1 MNANTVRGRI
11 MPLNPNSFSHRCER
25 LSDRHARSRRL
36 FFWLALML
44 AGVTLALASVIQAV
58 QAQQDQN
65 PTGRVLTVDGAI
77 GPATMDYLIRGIEQA
92 ESEGAELVVVRM
104 DTPGGLMESM
114 RGIIK
119 KMLASDVPV
128 ITWVTPAGARAA
140 SAGTYLLYG
149 SHVAAMSP
157 ATHLGSATPVQMG
170 GMPGAE
176 EPGSDAETSDNSL
189 ENSSENSPENSPKN
203 SPDEPSEKRR
213 GGTAMERKV
222 LEDAVS
228 YIRGLAERH
237 GRNADWAEE
246 AVRDA
251 VNLNASDALEKNV
264 VDVMASSLPELME
277 QVNGRTVVMTG
288 GERTLNTNNIELQRS
303 DPDWRTKLLSV
314 ITNPNVAYF
323 LMIIGFYGIIFEL
336 ASPGSIFP
344 GVIGAICLILAL
356 FAFQVLS
363 VNYAGLALILLGLA
377 FVVGEALMPSF
388 GILGIGGIVA
398 FVTGSII
405 LMDGSHQDI
414 SLPTIGGTAAVAAGF
429 ILWTVMRFVSLR
441 RRLPVSGTENS
452 AHETVAALD
461 DFQPD
466 GDRYRGHVR
475 YSGERWNAVSEMPVA
490 AGESLGV
497 STIEG
502 LTVCVNKVNAEQ
514 EAR

>member
-1 MNANTVRGRI
+1 MI
-11 MPLNPNSFSHRCER
+11 LNPDTLPGR
-25 LSDRHARSRRL
+25 ARRARRL
-36 FFWLALML
+36 FFWLTLMI
-44 AGVTLALASVIQAV
+44 AGVTLALGAVYQAAL
-58 QAQQDQN
+58 AQQEES
-65 PTGRVLTVDGAI
+65 PSGLILTVDGAI
-77 GPATMDYLIRGIEQA
+77 GPATMDYLVRGIERA
-92 ESEGAELVVVRM
+92 ESEGAELVVIRL

-114 RGIIK
+114 RGIIQ
-119 KMLASDVPV
+119 KMLASEVPV
-128 ITWVTPAGARAA
+128 VTWVYPDGARAA

-157 ATHLGSATPVQMG
+157 ATQLGSATPVQMG

-176 EPGSDAETSDNSL
+176 EPAEESGQDQADSGSEEGDAD
-189 ENSSENSPENSPKN
+189 
-203 SPDEPSEKRR
+203 KRR

-246 AVRDA
+246 AVREA
-251 VNLNASDALEKNV
+251 VNLNADEALEQNV
-264 VDVMASSLPELME
+264 IDVVAATLPELMA
-277 QVNGRTVVMTG
+277 QIDGRTVVMSG
-288 GERTLNTNNIELQRS
+288 GERTLDTENIDLQRS

-314 ITNPNVAYF
+314 ITDPNVAYF

-336 ASPGSIFP
+336 ANPGSIFP
-344 GVIGAICLILAL
+344 GVIGAICLVLAL

-377 FVVGEALMPSF
+377 FIVGEAFMPSF

-398 FVTGSII
+398 FITGSVI

-429 ILWTVMRFVSLR
+429 ILWTVVRFLGLR
-441 RRLPVSGTENS
+441 RRPPVTGTENI
-452 AHETVAALD
+452 AHEPVTALD
-461 DFQPD
+461 DFSQD
-466 GDRYRGHVR
+466 GDLFRGHVR
-475 YSGERWNAVSEMPVA
+475 YSGERWNAVCEKPVK
-490 AGESLGV
+490 AGEHLEV
-497 STIEG
+497 SAIKG
-502 LTVCVNKVNAEQ
+502 LTIVVTNTNPRQ